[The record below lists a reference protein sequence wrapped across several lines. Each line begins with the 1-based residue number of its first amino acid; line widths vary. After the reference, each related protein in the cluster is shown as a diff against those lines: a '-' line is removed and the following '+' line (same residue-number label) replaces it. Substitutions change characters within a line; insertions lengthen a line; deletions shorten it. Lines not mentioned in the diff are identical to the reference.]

1 MYSVLRRAFSSSA
14 EHGVKT
20 FGVVGSGQMGTG
32 IAFVAALRAQTRV
45 LICDANQTQLDKS
58 SAFMDSL
65 LNKQMAKGL
74 ISDAQ
79 LRDVKSRVRFTTK
92 IDEFSGVDFAVEA
105 VSENTELKQNVFRAL
120 DKVVP
125 ADGILATNTSSISI
139 TKIAAAT
146 QRPDKVIGMHFFY
159 PVPVLELVEI
169 VRGLATGQGTVDR
182 TVALA
187 RAMGKTT
194 TNALDVPGFISNRI
208 LMPYINEA
216 VIALQEGIGSVEDID
231 TTMKLGTN
239 VPMGPLTLADF
250 IGLDTC
256 LNIMRVLYD
265 NLGNDK
271 YAPSPLL
278 IKYVDAGWLGR
289 KTGRGFYDYSKK

>member
-1 MYSVLRRAFSSSA
+1 MLGRRLFSTETAS
-14 EHGVKT
+14 KLI
-20 FGVVGSGQMGTG
+20 GVVGGGQMGTG
-32 IAFVAALRAQTRV
+32 IAFVGALRAQSKV
-45 LICDANQTQLDKS
+45 LVVDGNATQLDKS
-58 SAFMDSL
+58 SSFMDSL
-65 LNKQMAKGL
+65 LSKQVQKGL
-74 ISDAQ
+74 LTEVQAKE
-79 LRDVKSRVRFTTK
+79 VKSRVRFSSK
-92 IDEFSGVDFAVEA
+92 IEDLSSADFCIEA

-120 DKVVP
+120 DKVAGP
-125 ADGILATNTSSISI
+125 DTILATNTSSISI
-139 TKIAAAT
+139 TKIAAVT
-146 QRPDKVIGMHFFY
+146 SRPEKVIGMHFFY

-169 VRGLATGQGTVDR
+169 VKGLATAQTTVDK
-182 TVALA
+182 TVQLA

-216 VIALQEGIGSVEDID
+216 FLTLQENIGTPEDID

-256 LNIMRVLYD
+256 LNIMRVLHE
-265 NLGNDK
+265 NLGSDK
-271 YAPSPLL
+271 YAPAPLL

-289 KTGRGFYDYSKK
+289 KTGRGVFSYAAAIKK